1 MYSMMGTS
9 SATDFPRQAVQPPVS
24 PRAKPW
30 QALPAG
36 EVRRACGA
44 AHLRQCLMYLWCQ
57 GMNTGVLQLVGVISV
72 PVIIS
77 ALPLPLAIVSIPVAY
92 WLISLSCRLFFLS
105 DMTAGDFPGGNRGCH
120 APHRASFA
128 VSARPLRGSGFPSL
142 CRNVNGRLAATVPV
156 TPPFTRRIL
165 RFLHPGKLTPGCKAQ
180 RRFAPARSV
189 VAAGSC
195 SFPPG
200 HFTPLS
206 PFAGAE
212 TSTVAVSCPG

>member
-1 MYSMMGTS
+1 MYSMTATS
-9 SATDFPRQAVQPPVS
+9 SATDFPRQAVKPPVS
-24 PRAKPW
+24 PRAKPR

-44 AHLRQCLMYLWCQ
+44 AHLRQCRMLRWCQ
-57 GMNTGVLQLVGVISV
+57 GMNTDLLQLVSHISV

-77 ALPLPLAIVSIPVAY
+77 ALALLFVATPMAY

-120 APHRASFA
+120 APHRASIA

-200 HFTPLS
+200 HFTLLI

-212 TSTVAVSCPG
+212 TSTAAVSCPG